1 MAHIKRDLSASLWN
15 RASPKA
21 VLISGARSVGKTTLL
36 DRIVDRT
43 EAIRYTGDH
52 GADIERLS
60 HLSDGDVRTLLF
72 QSDTLVIEEA
82 QRIPEIGLLL
92 KRIVDVNAT
101 LPDPVRLFVTASA
114 SLDWA
119 PGVKESTVGRVV
131 DHELWPLSLAE
142 LAHAPEY
149 GWTGVR
155 RDLDLRIVYGMLPA
169 AVAAPQKARDFLR
182 NYVEGRLLMDL
193 RMFGGIRLR
202 MKLEEL
208 LYVLALHVGTEVSDD
223 ALARETGLNK
233 MTVADYLALLE
244 QCFIVKVC
252 PSFARKL
259 PNERR
264 KGKKIY
270 FFDNGVRNALL
281 NRFEPLSAR
290 EDRAALWENFFY
302 MERVKRHSLL
312 RDDCRIHFW
321 RTTGKK
327 PRSLDFVE
335 VEENAMRAFE
345 CRLTPKARAEVDT
358 VFQEA
363 YPECPVHIVT
373 PAASLKKWAEAEP
386 QTRPSNNANDPL

>member
-1 MAHIKRDLSASLWN
+1 MAHIERDLSASLWN

-193 RMFGGIRLR
+193 RMFSGIRL
-202 MKLEEL
+202 
-208 LYVLALHVGTEVSDD
+208 
-223 ALARETGLNK
+223 
-233 MTVADYLALLE
+233 
-244 QCFIVKVC
+244 
-252 PSFARKL
+252 
-259 PNERR
+259 
-264 KGKKIY
+264 
-270 FFDNGVRNALL
+270 
-281 NRFEPLSAR
+281 
-290 EDRAALWENFFY
+290 
-302 MERVKRHSLL
+302 
-312 RDDCRIHFW
+312 
-321 RTTGKK
+321 
-327 PRSLDFVE
+327 
-335 VEENAMRAFE
+335 
-345 CRLTPKARAEVDT
+345 
-358 VFQEA
+358 
-363 YPECPVHIVT
+363 
-373 PAASLKKWAEAEP
+373 
-386 QTRPSNNANDPL
+386 